1 MTSTAEEGYR
11 SIRQPH
17 RPPSK
22 KSLLKYT
29 SVTTDDAAYLLD
41 IAVID
46 ADPHSSLGMI
56 QECRVVCAI
65 VVQDSNKIQ
74 RRSMNRLLWHF
85 IKQLSSTTAKL
96 CLVSLAF
103 SIVTPGDVVL
113 LEMWTKLEQGPH
125 VLKNVQDHWSKF
137 LLTGTTIL
145 NIHAIRV
152 WCMTK
157 NLLLFVTW
165 AQSWYSTYKPHC
177 WIYKSWS

>member
-1 MTSTAEEGYR
+1 MCVCHCTQLLYTTNTAQNSSGNFHSHPSDNHHNSDDVYCR
-11 SIRQPH
+11 GGVSLDTTAPS
-17 RPPSK
+17 PPSK

-56 QECRVVCAI
+56 QERRVVCAI

-103 SIVTPGDVVL
+103 SVVTPGDVVL
-113 LEMWTKLEQGPH
+113 LEMWTKLE
-125 VLKNVQDHWSKF
+125 
-137 LLTGTTIL
+137 
-145 NIHAIRV
+145 
-152 WCMTK
+152 
-157 NLLLFVTW
+157 
-165 AQSWYSTYKPHC
+165 
-177 WIYKSWS
+177 